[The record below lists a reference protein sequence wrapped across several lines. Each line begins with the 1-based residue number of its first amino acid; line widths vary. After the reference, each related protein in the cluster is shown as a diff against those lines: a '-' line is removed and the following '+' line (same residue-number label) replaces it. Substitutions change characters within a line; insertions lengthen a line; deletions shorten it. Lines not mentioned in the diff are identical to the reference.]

1 MDADR
6 TLAVVSVGGVVTLVV
21 GAVLA
26 RLLDWPTPAGGAS
39 PSLLGV
45 AAVAALLVGLV
56 AAAVVW
62 GRRGTDSPARN
73 YW

>member
-6 TLAVVSVGGVVTLVV
+6 TLAVVSVGGVVTLAV
-21 GAVLA
+21 GAVTGA
-26 RLLDWPTPAGGAS
+26 LLGWPTPAAGDD
-39 PSLLGV
+39 PSLTGV
-45 AAVAALLVGLV
+45 VAVAGLV
-56 AAAVVW
+56 AVAVSAAVVW